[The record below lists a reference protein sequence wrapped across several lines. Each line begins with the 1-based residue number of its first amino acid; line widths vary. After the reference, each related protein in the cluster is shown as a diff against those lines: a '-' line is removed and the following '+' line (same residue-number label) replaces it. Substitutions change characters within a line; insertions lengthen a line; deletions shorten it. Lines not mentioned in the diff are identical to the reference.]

1 MTVLEQLNASYVILS
16 SPKLDDMIS
25 ILYAKDYQVIP
36 IKSYYK
42 ENYENAAIS
51 FGRVDN
57 NSLRNDVLLA
67 LNYSD
72 ENSAIIKYAGES
84 QIKRIFKDGS
94 ENLME
99 VIMYNTDSNKISYI
113 HNGISFSFTE
123 SVRYWKP
130 KIKDDFKVGM
140 MIEYFSNNSW
150 CEKRVENP
158 IDEYEKLYKLLIK
171 YDKVRVPQ
179 TKP

>member
-1 MTVLEQLNASYVILS
+1 MTGLEQVNASYVILS

-36 IKSYYK
+36 IKGYYK

-57 NSLRNDVLLA
+57 DNLRNDVLLI

-72 ENSAIIKYAGES
+72 ENSAIIKYTGES
-84 QIKRIFKDGS
+84 QIRRIFKDGS
-94 ENLME
+94 EDLME
-99 VIMYNTDSNKISYI
+99 IVMYNTDSNNMSYI
-113 HNGISFSFTE
+113 HNGISFSFVE

-130 KIKDDFKVGM
+130 KIKEDFRVGM
-140 MIEYFSNNSW
+140 MVEYFSNNKW
-150 CEKRVENP
+150 CEKKVENP
-158 IDEYEKLYKLLIK
+158 FEEYEKLYKLLIK
-171 YDKVRVPQ
+171 YDKVRVAQ